1 MYLLYCRPIFLS
13 RQYAKSS
20 TVTMAS
26 NLGKKCSFRRVVLSS
41 LHAKHS
47 SRHVATLLRR
57 ALFPSRRVV
66 VSSRR
71 IVVSSR
77 RVVVSSRRVVVS
89 SRRLGFSSHCLLVLQ
104 LSSAC
109 IVIQFSLCLYI
120 SQAIARDRL
129 CCLSSLSF
137 SAFLG
142 WLRLPACLIQLS
154 VAKSPGLPLVL
165 FSSGVQSAGLKPSH
179 TAPD

>member
-1 MYLLYCRPIFLS
+1 
-13 RQYAKSS
+13 
-20 TVTMAS
+20 MAS
-26 NLGKKCSFRRVVLSS
+26 NLGVSSCHLVMLLHYCVVLCSH
-41 LHAKHS
+41 L
-47 SRHVATLLRR
+47 
-57 ALFPSRRVV
+57 V
-66 VSSRR
+66 VSSCHL
-71 IVVSSR
+71 VVSSC
-77 RVVVSSRRVVVS
+77 RRVVVS

-109 IVIQFSLCLYI
+109 IVSQFSLCLYT

-142 WLRLPACLIQLS
+142 WLRLPACLIQLF
-154 VAKSPGLPLVL
+154 VAKSLGLPLVL
-165 FSSGVQSAGLKPSH
+165 FSGGVQSAGLKSSH